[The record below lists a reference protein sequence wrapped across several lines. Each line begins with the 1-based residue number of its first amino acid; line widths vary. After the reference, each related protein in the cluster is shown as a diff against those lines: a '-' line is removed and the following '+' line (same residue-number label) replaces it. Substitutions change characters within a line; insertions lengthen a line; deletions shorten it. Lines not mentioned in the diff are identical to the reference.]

1 MKKKFLVW
9 TAISIAISMMFTF
22 FDTNMNV
29 AASEKVVKET
39 DLKVR
44 GATIWPV
51 ENLTMYDAKN
61 NVITKIEAGTPMVAL
76 AQAKG
81 KFKVY
86 YNNKV
91 GYISSD
97 SCMINLPDVL
107 QEEMQYDITN
117 SYSSIYKIH
126 QESIEGVTGEVL
138 YPYVMI
144 GEDEY
149 LVPLLFPVAQRLYE
163 AEAEAISRGYTLKV
177 YDAYRPH
184 SVSKQIYS
192 TMMEF
197 LDENPNYAQMM
208 SEPVNGVSYGPSSFL
223 NKGVSFHNYGVA
235 VDITLVDLATGKEL
249 AAQAQMHELSTRSV
263 QALNNDTADTLKEIM
278 LEYGFTTITSEWWH
292 FEIRAMKKG
301 YAAFQ
306 AKPLDS

>member
-1 MKKKFLVW
+1 MKKKFLLWAAMSVVV
-9 TAISIAISMMFTF
+9 SMLFTV
-22 FDTNMNV
+22 FDTNMSV
-29 AASEKVVKET
+29 DASEKNSVETNLNVK
-39 DLKVR
+39 

-51 ENLTMYDAKN
+51 ENLTMYDSKN
-61 NVITKIEAGTPMVAL
+61 NLITKIEAGTPMVAL
-76 AQAKG
+76 AQANG

-86 YNNKV
+86 YDNKV

-126 QESIEGVTGEVL
+126 QEPIEGVTGEVL
-138 YPYVMI
+138 YPYAMV

-149 LVPLLFPVAQRLYE
+149 LVPLLFPVAQRLYD
-163 AEAEAISRGYTLKV
+163 AEAEAISKGYTLKV
-177 YDAYRPH
+177 YDAYRPY
-184 SVSKQIYS
+184 SVSTQIYS

-197 LDENPNYAQMM
+197 LEENPIYAQMM
-208 SEPVNGVSYGPSSFL
+208 SEPVNGVTYGPSNFL

-278 LEYGFTTITSEWWH
+278 LGYGFTTINSEWWH
-292 FEIRAMKKG
+292 FEIRSMKKA
-301 YAAFQ
+301 YAKFQ
-306 AKPLDS
+306 AKPLG